1 MSNTGE
7 YLRNSREDEQ
17 LIIYQE
23 PNKKENKEEET
34 NEKCISLYSPWEVN
48 VWKTEEREKL
58 KVMYEYMYM
67 TEFVVSR
74 KFPPF

>member
-1 MSNTGE
+1 MSNIGE

-48 VWKTEEREKL
+48 VWKSEERG
-58 KVMYEYMYM
+58 
-67 TEFVVSR
+67 TESHVWVYVR
-74 KFPPF
+74 VIL